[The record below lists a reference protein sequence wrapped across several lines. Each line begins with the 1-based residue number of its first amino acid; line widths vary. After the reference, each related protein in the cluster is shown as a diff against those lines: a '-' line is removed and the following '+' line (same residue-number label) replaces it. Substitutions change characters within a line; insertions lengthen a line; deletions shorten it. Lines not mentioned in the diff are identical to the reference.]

1 MLHDRIDKARE
12 DMEKMKKLRLDL
24 EDADPIAP

>member
-1 MLHDRIDKARE
+1 MLQDRIDKARE

-24 EDADPIAP
+24 EDADPKAP